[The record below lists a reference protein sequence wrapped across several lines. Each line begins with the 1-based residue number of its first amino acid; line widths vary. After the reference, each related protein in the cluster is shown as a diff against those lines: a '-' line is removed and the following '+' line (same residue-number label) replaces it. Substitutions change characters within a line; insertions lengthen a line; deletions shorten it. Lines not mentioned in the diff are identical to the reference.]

1 VRELT
6 HRVLV
11 GGTASGKK
19 TVAAALCRRHGLVP
33 LSMDSMK
40 VYRGMDIGTD
50 KPPRALVEELD
61 WQLLDLVGHHERYSA
76 GRWVEEAART
86 VAGVE
91 APVLFAG
98 GTPLYLRLLLR
109 GMIPVPPA
117 DAALGAELD
126 QLWEREGEASFR
138 EQLAA
143 VDPELEQRLL
153 PGDKKRLVRGLEVH
167 RLTGRPL
174 SDWQREETVR
184 PIDGSFTVVAL
195 RHEAGAHERRLRE
208 RVGRMFDDGLLEEVR
223 ALQAEAPFGSEAGR
237 CIGYAEAQD
246 VLAGRLTQD
255 AARERVA
262 VRTRQ
267 LVRKQR
273 MFLASF
279 PDIHW
284 VDIAEH
290 EPAEELVAR
299 VESAFGLA

>member
-1 VRELT
+1 MQELT

-19 TVAAALCRRHGLVP
+19 TVAAALCRRHGWLP

-61 WQLLDLVGHHERYSA
+61 WQLLDLVGHDERYSA
-76 GRWVEEAART
+76 GRWVEQATSVVTGSAT
-86 VAGVE
+86 
-91 APVLFAG
+91 PVLFAG

-117 DAALGAELD
+117 DDTLTAELEA
-126 QLWEREGEASFR
+126 LWESSGEAQFR
-138 EQLAA
+138 QQLAE
-143 VDPELEQRLL
+143 VDPELEQRLF
-153 PGDKKRLVRGLEVH
+153 PGDKKRLLRGLEVH

-184 PIDGSFTVVAL
+184 PLAGRFLVVAL
-195 RHEAGAHERRLRE
+195 RHEPKAHERQLRD
-208 RVGRMFDDGLLEEVR
+208 RVGRMFEGGLLDEV
-223 ALQAEAPFGSEAGR
+223 AGLLAAAPFGNEAGR
-237 CIGYAEAQD
+237 CIGYAEAQE
-246 VLAGRLTQD
+246 VLAKRMKPD
-255 AARERVA
+255 AARERTA

-279 PDIHW
+279 PGISW
-284 VDIAEH
+284 VDVLPG
-290 EPAEELVAR
+290 EPEEQIITR
-299 VESAFGLA
+299 VEQAFDLG